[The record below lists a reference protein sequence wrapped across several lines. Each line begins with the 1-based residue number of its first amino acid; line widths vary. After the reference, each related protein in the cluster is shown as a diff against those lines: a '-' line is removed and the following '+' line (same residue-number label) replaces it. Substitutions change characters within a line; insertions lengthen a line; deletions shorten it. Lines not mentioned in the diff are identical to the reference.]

1 MSQASSGVERIVDC
15 HTHLRDIAHGEHF
28 IEIMKASETTRMSL
42 MATMKPQ
49 TGSGIPQALYL
60 KALHPDKFYVFGGL
74 NHATYLSQ
82 GKVEAPSLAEQVDIL
97 MKIGCDGIKMIE
109 GKPTARKRLPIA
121 FDSDYYRDY
130 FARVEE
136 RDFPIL
142 WHVNDPEEF
151 WDPEKI
157 PNWAKEHGWGYDE
170 TYVQKETLYSEVEE
184 ILSRHPNLRVI
195 FAHFYFLSADLPR
208 AGRFLETHKNTYLD
222 LAPGIEML
230 YNFSKDPEASRDFFH
245 AYEDRILFGTDII
258 SDRTIEK
265 ASSRTHLVKRF
276 LETSD
281 TFTVR
286 PKPDSLLGTPEEG
299 IIHGIALPDEV
310 LVKIFYQ
317 NFENLAGKHP
327 KPLNLELA
335 TRECQRIAN
344 IASQMSGVAPEETQ
358 AGLAAKGL
366 REI

>member
-1 MSQASSGVERIVDC
+1 MSSASSGVERIVDC

-184 ILSRHPNLRVI
+184 VLKRHPNLKII

-230 YNFSKDPEASRDFFH
+230 YNFSKDPEASRDFFQ
-245 AYEDRILFGTDII
+245 AQQDRILFGTDIL
-258 SDRTIEK
+258 SEQTIEK
-265 ASSRTHLVKRF
+265 ASSRAQLVKRF

-310 LVKIFYQ
+310 LAKIFYQ

-335 TRECQRIAN
+335 IKQCEDLAN
-344 IASQMSGVAPEETQ
+344 IASQMSAVSPEETQ